1 MIDPNRVSL
10 IFPTP
15 PVGYNRL
22 MRLEWDERK
31 NQANIQKHG
40 LDFADAGEIFS
51 MPMLVA
57 LDDRED
63 YGEERWI
70 GIGLLRTF
78 VVVVVYVERAEDV
91 VRIISLRKALS
102 HERAE
107 YERILQDRL
116 GPDWRHGR

>member
-1 MIDPNRVSL
+1 MRV
-10 IFPTP
+10 
-15 PVGYNRL
+15 
-22 MRLEWDERK
+22 EWDERK

-40 LDFADAGEIFS
+40 LDFADTGEIFS

-63 YGEERWI
+63 YGEDRWI
-70 GIGLLRTF
+70 GIGLLKTF
-78 VVVVVYVERAEDV
+78 VVVVVYVERDRDTL
-91 VRIISLRKALS
+91 RIISLRKALS

-116 GPDWRHGR
+116 GPDWRNGR

>member
-1 MIDPNRVSL
+1 MRV
-10 IFPTP
+10 
-15 PVGYNRL
+15 
-22 MRLEWDERK
+22 EWDERK

-51 MPMLVA
+51 MPMLVT

-63 YGEERWI
+63 YGEDRWI

-78 VVVVVYVERAEDV
+78 VVVVVYVEREHDTL
-91 VRIISLRKALS
+91 RIISLRKALS
-102 HERAE
+102 YERAE